1 MAGDNHGTRLAE
13 AVIDMAPEASLY
25 IATSWSKGDMRST
38 VDWML
43 SQGVS
48 VIVHGV
54 NYVFDGPGDGTS
66 PFGDSPLKTVDRAVA
81 GGIVWVNAA
90 GNHAQRTWFG
100 NYSIVTSE
108 SSQIP
113 RIRRR

>member
-1 MAGDNHGTRLAE
+1 MQT
-13 AVIDMAPEASLY
+13 
-25 IATSWSKGDMRST
+25 AT
-38 VDWML
+38 DWMV

-54 NYVFDGPGDGTS
+54 SYGFDGPGDGTS

-90 GNHAQRTWFG
+90 GNEADSTWFG
-100 NYSIVTSE
+100 NYSIVTSGK
-108 SSQIP
+108 
-113 RIRRR
+113 